1 MRYCAFRVGSFALLL
16 AAILSYRC
24 ACAADKP
31 QWLRVSS
38 DHFIVITDGNLK
50 QGHEVAARFEQLR
63 AVFGELLMRNR
74 LRMAEPIEIIAL
86 RSDKDYAQVAPL
98 VNGNPT
104 QAPGFFLGG
113 EDRVFIVL
121 NLSEPDSWRAI
132 EHPLSHYFLNFNYPP
147 TGPWFDEGIA
157 EYFSSLYLG
166 AKSAGLG
173 GDPELNP
180 AAPDTDLF
188 GNQFAGSPGKSFT
201 EILNNPVWLTWP
213 DLFQMKNRVVNG
225 QEGMHRTLFY
235 AQSWI
240 FVHYL
245 LSQNRLAD
253 VGRYFD
259 LVENQKAP
267 VEQAVQ
273 QAFGMTVAELDK
285 TVKDYYRSLKGL
297 QDTLQMAKQSNHG
310 VLDPSISQMALP
322 YSVDDVA
329 TSAKQPETGEG
340 EALVQEMALRIPE
353 HREKAIEKLEALIA
367 GEKTET
373 AVAHRALAWAYVQ
386 KGETAKAFEELSDA
400 IKLSSGDP
408 WVRMGLALAAYHSGE
423 HGAKVQGLANMME
436 SLHIVL
442 QEFPDFAEAYDML
455 GWARLLGG
463 GANAAVEAMKKA
475 VELNPRNEQYQLRL
489 AQSYLAAKKFEAA
502 TAMLDRLKQSRNP
515 QIAQIAKKSLV
526 DLPFLEK
533 YGVPPVQESSAQ
545 STASAAA
552 SKDASQA
559 ERSKPSG
566 DSDDENSEETAGKPA
581 GKEPSFDKRPVK
593 FLKAT
598 LMSVDCSKPPSA
610 VLTLSANGKT
620 LHLRVGDYKEVPVI
634 GANEF
639 SCSWQTVP
647 VNVNYKAGAG
657 LDGDLVSIELH

>member
-1 MRYCAFRVGSFALLL
+1 MRSSLCTSALAVLLL
-16 AAILSYRC
+16 ATILHWHSAR
-24 ACAADKP
+24 AADKP

-38 DHFIVITDGNLK
+38 DHFIVITDGSLK

-63 AVFGELLMRNR
+63 AVFGQLLMRNR

-121 NLSEPDSWRAI
+121 NLFEPDSWRAI
-132 EHPLSHYFLNFNYPP
+132 QHPLAHYFLNFNYPP
-147 TGPWFDEGIA
+147 TQPWFDEGIA

-166 AKSAGLG
+166 PKSAGLG

-188 GNQFAGSPGKSFT
+188 GNQLSGSPGKSFT

-225 QEGMHRTLFY
+225 QEGTHRTLFY
-235 AQSWI
+235 AQSWT

-245 LSQNRLAD
+245 LTQNRLAE
-253 VGRYFD
+253 VGKYFD
-259 LVENQKAP
+259 LVENQKVP

-273 QAFGMTVAELDK
+273 QAFGMTVTELDK
-285 TVKDYYRSLKGL
+285 TVKDYYHSLKGL
-297 QDTLQMAKQSNHG
+297 QDTLQAAKQLNHG
-310 VLDPSISQMALP
+310 PVDSSISQMPLP
-322 YSVDDVA
+322 FSVDDVA
-329 TSAKQPETGEG
+329 TSAKQPDMGEG
-340 EALVQEMALRIPE
+340 DALVQEMALRIPE

-386 KGETAKAFEELSDA
+386 KGDTAKAFEELSDA

-423 HGAKVQGLANMME
+423 RGAKVQGLANMME

-455 GWARLLGG
+455 GWARLVGG

-489 AQSYLAAKKFEAA
+489 AQAYLAAKKFDDA
-502 TAMLDRLKQSRNP
+502 TAMLDRLKQSQNP

-545 STASAAA
+545 STASTAG
-552 SKDASQA
+552 SNDASS
-559 ERSKPSG
+559 ERGKSSG
-566 DSDDENSEETAGKPA
+566 DSDDENSDEASTKSAAKA
-581 GKEPSFDKRPVK
+581 PSFDKRPVK

-610 VLTLSANGKT
+610 VLTISANGKT
-620 LHLRVGDYKEVPVI
+620 MHLRAGDYKEVPVI

-647 VNVNYKAGAG
+647 VNVNYKAGGG

>member
-1 MRYCAFRVGSFALLL
+1 MRYCAFRVGSFAFFL
-16 AAILSYRC
+16 AAILSHRW
-24 ACAADKP
+24 ARAADKP

-38 DHFIVITDGNLK
+38 DHFIVVTDGNLK

-63 AVFGELLMRNR
+63 AVFGQLLMRNR

-225 QEGMHRTLFY
+225 QEGTHRTLFY

-273 QAFGMTVAELDK
+273 QAFGMAVAELDK

-297 QDTLQMAKQSNHG
+297 QDTLQMANQSNHG
-310 VLDPSISQMALP
+310 VLDPSISQMAMP
-322 YSVDDVA
+322 DSVDDVD
-329 TSAKQPETGEG
+329 TSAKQTETGE
-340 EALVQEMALRIPE
+340 
-353 HREKAIEKLEALIA
+353 
-367 GEKTET
+367 
-373 AVAHRALAWAYVQ
+373 
-386 KGETAKAFEELSDA
+386 
-400 IKLSSGDP
+400 
-408 WVRMGLALAAYHSGE
+408 
-423 HGAKVQGLANMME
+423 
-436 SLHIVL
+436 
-442 QEFPDFAEAYDML
+442 
-455 GWARLLGG
+455 
-463 GANAAVEAMKKA
+463 
-475 VELNPRNEQYQLRL
+475 
-489 AQSYLAAKKFEAA
+489 
-502 TAMLDRLKQSRNP
+502 
-515 QIAQIAKKSLV
+515 
-526 DLPFLEK
+526 
-533 YGVPPVQESSAQ
+533 
-545 STASAAA
+545 
-552 SKDASQA
+552 
-559 ERSKPSG
+559 
-566 DSDDENSEETAGKPA
+566 
-581 GKEPSFDKRPVK
+581 
-593 FLKAT
+593 
-598 LMSVDCSKPPSA
+598 
-610 VLTLSANGKT
+610 
-620 LHLRVGDYKEVPVI
+620 
-634 GANEF
+634 
-639 SCSWQTVP
+639 
-647 VNVNYKAGAG
+647 
-657 LDGDLVSIELH
+657 